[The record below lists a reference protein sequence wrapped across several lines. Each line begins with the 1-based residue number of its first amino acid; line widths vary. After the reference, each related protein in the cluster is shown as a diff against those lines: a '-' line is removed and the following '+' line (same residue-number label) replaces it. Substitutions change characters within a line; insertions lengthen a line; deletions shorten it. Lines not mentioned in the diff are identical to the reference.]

1 MDRTTREAAIAIFSE
16 VLDIPTD
23 ERDAFITT
31 RSAGNAELANEVYA
45 LLRASTGADTYFSD
59 LANRF
64 GAAIKDGRDKPS
76 ICDIDQV
83 GLVIGPYTLRKRIGR
98 GGSSSVWLAERTDGQ
113 FEGSV
118 AIKLLHSDSA
128 LANALAN
135 DGGEAQHLARL
146 SHPNI
151 ARLLDAGTDSAGQQY
166 LVIELIDGVPIDRY
180 CDNASLSV
188 AERIRLY
195 LDVINAVA
203 HAHAQL
209 VVHRDIK
216 PSNVLVTANGSV
228 RLLDFGIATLLEAD
242 SSTVEARAALTP
254 EYAAPEQLRAEP
266 VSTATDIYALG
277 LLLYRLLAGR
287 GPRDPDVTNSYAQL
301 VAVSTEYPPKASIR
315 ATASEYTG
323 TTERALRDTLA
334 GDIDAILDKALAPSA
349 ADRYQSAIEL
359 AADLKYYLDQ
369 KPVSVV
375 PATLGYRTAK
385 FVARNR
391 GSVFTAVLTVL
402 LLIGAAAFSTWQLIN
417 AREQRD
423 FAVYQQQR
431 AATSSEL
438 LDRLLNDGDVANDNV
453 SVAEVFRRSAA
464 TLDRQTPVDQ
474 RYAGQIYFDL
484 ARGFESLKMR
494 SHELQ
499 YLERARLSAV
509 ASNDYDLLANILCEM
524 SRDANEAS
532 ATEALALFEQSQR
545 AAAKVALLSPNARA
559 RCARAEALML
569 ENDVARSDAIDVLQA
584 ALGEIRAYP
593 VRSLPAELHLLNEL
607 GNHYFRT
614 GRLGDAK
621 RTNTESIALLR
632 ATGRLAT
639 EGGLVTQMNDASL
652 LGAFGLLQ
660 KENAA
665 FSAILTMTTTDSPL
679 SHAIKRSLA
688 VTYIK
693 LGQPKDALAILEPLA
708 AEATDDVG
716 IATLA
721 ILHLAL
727 ARAYVDLG
735 STEKAAPLLE
745 KADAVFSQSPER
757 HVGYVT
763 WLTRLRAE
771 SRWAAG
777 DYDGA
782 VGAIDRALVEAGYGE
797 DRNTASRSI
806 PILLEP
812 AARFAL
818 ETGDNERALRLA
830 KDWQQAVAASA
841 QDATQS
847 AYVGRACFA
856 QARALRALDRQREVV
871 ASFECAIESLGNGLG
886 ERHAETVTARTEL
899 ESIR

>member
-1 MDRTTREAAIAIFSE
+1 MDTTTRDAAIAIFSDA
-16 VLDIPTD
+16 LDVPPD
-23 ERDAFITT
+23 ERDVLIAT
-31 RSAGNAELANEVYA
+31 RSAGNAELAKEVYA

-59 LANRF
+59 LAARF
-64 GAAIKDGRDKPS
+64 GAAIDEGRDEQGNH
-76 ICDIDQV
+76 DIGQA
-83 GLVIGPYTLRKRIGR
+83 GLVIGPYTLRRRIGR

-113 FEGSV
+113 FDGSV
-118 AIKLLHSDSA
+118 AIKLLHSDSV

-146 SHPNI
+146 THPNI
-151 ARLLDAGTDSAGQQY
+151 ARLLDAGTDSVGRQY

-188 AERIRLY
+188 ANRIRLY
-195 LDVINAVA
+195 IDVVYAVA

-216 PSNVLVTANGSV
+216 PSNVLVTADGSV
-228 RLLDFGIATLLEAD
+228 RLLDFGIAALLEAD
-242 SSTVEARAALTP
+242 SSTTDARAALTP

-266 VSTATDIYALG
+266 VSTATDVYALG

-287 GPRDPDVTNSYAQL
+287 GPRDLDVTNSFAQL
-301 VAVSTEYPPKASIR
+301 VAASTEYPPKVSTR
-315 ATASEYTG
+315 ATATEYAG
-323 TTERALRDTLA
+323 TTERALRHTLA
-334 GDIDAILDKALAPSA
+334 GDIDAILDKALAPRP

-359 AADLKYYLDQ
+359 AADLNYYLDQ

-375 PATLGYRTAK
+375 PATLGYRTGK

-391 GSVFTAVLTVL
+391 GSVLSAVLTVL
-402 LLIGAAAFSTWQLIN
+402 LLVGAAVFSTWQLIN

-423 FAVYQQQR
+423 FAIYQQQR

-438 LDRLLNDGDVANDNV
+438 LDRLLNDEDVANDNV

-464 TLDRQTPVDQ
+464 TLDRQTPADE

-494 SHELQ
+494 PDEIR

-509 ASNDYDLLANILCEM
+509 ASKDYNLLANILCEL

-545 AAAKVALLSPNARA
+545 AAAKVALLSPDARA

-569 ENDVARSDAIDVLQA
+569 ENDAARGDAVNVLQT
-584 ALGEIRAYP
+584 ALLEIRAYP

-621 RTNTESIALLR
+621 RANTESIALLR

-639 EGGLVTQMNDASL
+639 EGGLVTQMNEASL
-652 LGAFGLLQ
+652 LGAFGQLQ
-660 KENAA
+660 EEHATFLAVRN
-665 FSAILTMTTTDSPL
+665 MTPLDSPL
-679 SHAIKRSLA
+679 SHAIQRSLA
-688 VTYIK
+688 VTYLK
-693 LGQPKDALAILEPLA
+693 LGQPQDALAILEPLA
-708 AEATDDVG
+708 EATDDVG
-716 IATLA
+716 VATLA
-721 ILHLAL
+721 TLHLTL
-727 ARAYVDLG
+727 ARAYLDAG
-735 STEKAAPLLE
+735 SADKAVPLMDE
-745 KADAVFSQSPER
+745 ADAVFSQSPAR
-757 HVGYVT
+757 HIGYVT
-763 WLTRLRAE
+763 WLARLRAE
-771 SRWAAG
+771 ARWAAG

-782 VGAIDRALVEAGYGE
+782 VAAIDRALAEKGYE
-797 DRNTASRSI
+797 SDANTASRSI

-818 ETGDNERALRLA
+818 ETGDNERALRFA
-830 KDWQQAVAASA
+830 ADWQRAVVASA
-841 QDATQS
+841 HDATQS
-847 AYVGRACFA
+847 AYVGRACFVQA
-856 QARALRALDRQREVV
+856 QALHALNRQEDAF
-871 ASFECAIESLGNGLG
+871 ASFECAAESLGNGLG
-886 ERHAETVTARTEL
+886 EQHTESVAARTEL
-899 ESIR
+899 DSIR